1 LKKHTILYILAL
13 IQAINIVDSMIIMP
27 LGDIF
32 IELYSINSSQYSLL
46 VSAYALAAAC
56 SSIFAMLYLDFF
68 DRKNAILLAFTGFSV
83 GTLLCAFA
91 HSYHQL
97 LGLRFFTGLFGGVL
111 GAIILSI
118 VADLF
123 PFKERGKAMG
133 IVMAAFSAASAVG
146 VPFGLYLAD
155 IADWRYPFYIL
166 GGVGI
171 LLSIL
176 IYSYFPNLKG
186 HLDSID
192 QERKP
197 IDTVLLLVRDSNQ
210 INALVTGMMLVLGH
224 FLIIPFITPY
234 MIRNVGL
241 EQEQIKFVFLVGG
254 IATIFT
260 APLIGR
266 MTDKYGVMRVLI
278 TLMALSI
285 FPVIGITHL
294 GENPIWIALI
304 ATTAFFV
311 LGSGRFIP
319 PNTII
324 SAAATPQNRGSFM
337 SMKSALQQ
345 LAIALSSAIAGYI
358 VYFDGA
364 GRIINYNYVGYI
376 SILICIF
383 AVFLTKRINVAEGN

>member
-1 LKKHTILYILAL
+1 
-13 IQAINIVDSMIIMP
+13 MIIMP

>member
-1 LKKHTILYILAL
+1 MKKHTILYILAL

>member
-1 LKKHTILYILAL
+1 MKKHTILYVLAL

-46 VSAYALAAAC
+46 VSAYAIAAAC
-56 SSIFAMLYLDFF
+56 SSICAMLYLDFF

-91 HSYHQL
+91 NSYLQL

-118 VADLF
+118 VADLY

-155 IADWRYPFYIL
+155 IADWRYPFFIL

-260 APLIGR
+260 APFIGR

-358 VYFDGA
+358 VYFDST

>member
-1 LKKHTILYILAL
+1 
-13 IQAINIVDSMIIMP
+13 MIIMP

-46 VSAYALAAAC
+46 VSAYAIAAAC
-56 SSIFAMLYLDFF
+56 SSICAMLYLDFF

-91 HSYHQL
+91 NSYLQL

-118 VADLF
+118 VADLY

-155 IADWRYPFYIL
+155 IADWRYPFFIL

-260 APLIGR
+260 APFIGR

-358 VYFDGA
+358 VYFDST

>member
-358 VYFDGA
+358 VYFDSA

>member
-1 LKKHTILYILAL
+1 
-13 IQAINIVDSMIIMP
+13 MP

-46 VSAYALAAAC
+46 VSAYAIAAAC
-56 SSIFAMLYLDFF
+56 SSICAMLYLDFF

-91 HSYHQL
+91 NSYLQL

-118 VADLF
+118 VADLY

-155 IADWRYPFYIL
+155 IADWRYPFFIL

-260 APLIGR
+260 APFIGR

-358 VYFDGA
+358 VYFDST